1 MQLCGPCGVRIV
13 QPLRSRF
20 PPSSLVCESSL
31 SLCPFQCNG
40 SCVWKKQ
47 KTGST
52 ASRKGMLAKGVFIRF
67 AALIQYTSRRSAW
80 MLLPFSAEICFRL
93 LPNPALAVFLVG
105 GRAFQPNQ
113 QRLELITLPSFPLR
127 LRE

>member
-1 MQLCGPCGVRIV
+1 
-13 QPLRSRF
+13 
-20 PPSSLVCESSL
+20 
-31 SLCPFQCNG
+31 
-40 SCVWKKQ
+40 
-47 KTGST
+47 
-52 ASRKGMLAKGVFIRF
+52 MLAKGVFIRF

-80 MLLPFSAEICFRL
+80 MLLPFSAEICSRL